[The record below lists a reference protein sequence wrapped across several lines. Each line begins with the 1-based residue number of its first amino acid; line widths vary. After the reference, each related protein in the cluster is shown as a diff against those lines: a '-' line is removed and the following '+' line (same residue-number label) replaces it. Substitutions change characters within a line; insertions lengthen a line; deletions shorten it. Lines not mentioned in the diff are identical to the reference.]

1 MVQVRIFSGLGSSI
15 VPYFSRG
22 TRRIEKLI
30 SESPQQ
36 TQVSHHIW
44 SSWRGVCKTLI
55 NNFQQEKIGGPII
68 LIGHSNGVLAC
79 CNIARRLA
87 ELDVPVAYIAAID
100 PTPILFPRIKN
111 NVFRVDEFWGTSGVS
126 HIARRMSYHKLASCK
141 FTDEWAGKHGL
152 YIHHARHVEVSYL
165 TDVLLRIGG
174 SVQFILD
181 AESLDESYH
190 YRNQRSPEIE

>member
-36 TQVSHHIW
+36 IQVSHHIW

-55 NNFQQEKIGGPII
+55 SNFQREKTGGPII

-87 ELDVPVAYIAAID
+87 ELDIPVAYIAAID
-100 PTPILFPRIKN
+100 PTPILFPNIKN
-111 NVFRVDEFWGTSGVS
+111 SVIRVDEFWGTSGVS
-126 HIARRMSYHKLASCK
+126 HLARGISYHKLACCK
-141 FTDEWAGKHGL
+141 FTDGWVGKHSL
-152 YIHHARHVEVSYL
+152 HIHYATHVEVSYL
-165 TDVLLRIGG
+165 TDVLQRIEG
-174 SVQFILD
+174 SVRSILAAD
-181 AESLDESYH
+181 SLDENHH
-190 YRNQRSPEIE
+190 YRNQWSAETK